1 MFGWRKSL
9 TRKNQEKIEDKVI
22 RDLYVLC
29 YPVIVDFQTSLIS

>member
-9 TRKNQEKIEDKVI
+9 TRKNQEKIEDEVI